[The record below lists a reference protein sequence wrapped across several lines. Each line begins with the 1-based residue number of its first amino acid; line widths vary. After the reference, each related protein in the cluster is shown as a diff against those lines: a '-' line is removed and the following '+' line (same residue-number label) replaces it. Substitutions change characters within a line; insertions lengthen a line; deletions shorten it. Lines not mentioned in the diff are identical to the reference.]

1 MPDSPNVL
9 IALSGYEA
17 SFDALRF
24 AVQTYQ
30 YHGDNAHL
38 YVVHVTDDE
47 GDETAQQLLADAEQ
61 IIETSDYTGPY
72 DTILEQ
78 RESLISSNAQTG
90 ELINALC
97 DMYDIDHVFMGNVE
111 KSLTSRLILGSAT
124 DKVISAADT
133 TVTLVPDEY
142 GAQYHTDL
150 SNDH

>member
-1 MPDSPNVL
+1 MPDEPNVL
-9 IALSGYEA
+9 VALSGYEA

-30 YHGDNAHL
+30 YHGDHAHL

-47 GDETAQQLLADAEQ
+47 DDPTAHQLITDAEQ
-61 IIETSDYTGPY
+61 IIQDSNYTGPY
-72 DTILEQ
+72 EMILEE
-78 RESLISSNAQTG
+78 RESVISSNANTG
-90 ELINALC
+90 ALVNTLC
-97 DMYDIDHVFMGNVE
+97 EMYDIDHVFMGNTE

-124 DKVISAADT
+124 DKVISEADT

-150 SNDH
+150 H